1 MRTSKKR
8 ARNRQSL
15 LFTTGDFHSTF
26 TNHSVESTI
35 SSGEQRIRGCF
46 VYYLEALDVRRTRT
60 HEEKIL
66 ANRSREQLRVLRDE
80 SDSLTQTI
88 EIDNVARVS
97 VVEYLS
103 LLRRI
108 TCNERLHQRR
118 PPRACWSG

>member
-15 LFTTGDFHSTF
+15 LFSAGDFHSAF
-26 TNHSVESTI
+26 ANHGVESAIT
-35 SSGEQRIRGCF
+35 SGEQRIRSCF
-46 VYYLEALDVRRTRT
+46 VHHLEAFDVGCTRT
-60 HEEKIL
+60 HEKEIL

-97 VVEYLS
+97 VVENLS

-108 TCNERLHQRR
+108 QSNEQLH
-118 PPRACWSG
+118 